1 MTIQAIELFR
11 SAPRYLTARAI
22 GDRAPGFVSGPIAPL
37 RLVNKSDPEPP
48 GPGWARVR
56 PLLSGI
62 CGSDLATIS
71 GKSSFYFSPLV
82 SMPFVPGHEVVGE
95 LLEDVDDLKAGR
107 RVVLSPVLGCPAR
120 GVEPWCE
127 SCKNGD
133 FGRCDRVTSGHV
145 SPGVQTGYC
154 KDTGGGWSKMFVAH
168 RSQLH
173 VVPDDI
179 PPERAVLIEP
189 LACAVHAALR
199 ANVQPNDDVLI
210 VGAGSI
216 GVLTLLAVTELT
228 PAGTV
233 TVAAKHG
240 KQTMWAEAF
249 GASHVMPPGETLNR
263 VRRDTRAMK
272 LKPEHG
278 RPFLLGGVDV
288 AIDCVGSKSSLDLA
302 LRTTRA
308 GGRVVLA
315 GIPVQAPDLTP
326 VWYRELELIGAYTGG
341 IERLPG
347 KSKRGARGADGAS
360 ADARAVAPREGEGHA
375 FDIAIDLASR
385 NPVLNRMVGATYPLK
400 RWREAIDHAMSAGRM
415 GTLKVAF
422 DPRQD

>member
-1 MTIQAIELFR
+1 MTIQAVELFR

-22 GDRAPGFVSGPIAPL
+22 GSKAPGVVAGPLAPL
-37 RLVNKSDPEPP
+37 RLVSKSDPEPP
-48 GPGWARVR
+48 GLGWARVR

-62 CGSDLATIS
+62 CGSDLATI
-71 GKSSFYFSPLV
+71 GGRSSFYFSPLV

-95 LLEDVDDLKAGR
+95 LLDDLDDLNAGQ
-107 RVVLSPVLGCPAR
+107 RVALSPVLGCPAR

-127 SCKNGD
+127 HCKNGA
-133 FGRCDRVTSGHV
+133 FGRCDRVATGHV
-145 SPGVQTGYC
+145 SPGLQTGYC

-173 VVPDDI
+173 AVPDEL
-179 PPERAVLIEP
+179 PNERAVLIEP

-199 ANVQPNDDVLI
+199 ANVRPNADVLI

-216 GVLTLLAVTELT
+216 GVFTLLAVKELT
-228 PAGTV
+228 KAATV

-240 KQTMWAEAF
+240 KQKMWVEAF
-249 GASHVMPPGETLNR
+249 GATDVVPPDETLNR
-263 VRRDTRAMK
+263 IRRDARAMK
-272 LKPEHG
+272 LRPERG

-302 LRTTRA
+302 LRTTKA

-326 VWYRELELIGAYTGG
+326 VWYRELELVGAYTGG
-341 IERLPG
+341 IEHLPG
-347 KSKRGARGADGAS
+347 KPAQGGGGVEAAS
-360 ADARAVAPREGEGHA
+360 ANARAVVPREGEKHA
-375 FDIAIDLASR
+375 FDIAMDLASR
-385 NPVLNRMVGATYPLK
+385 NPVLDRVVGATYPLK